1 MRALSYVAFAAWLLP
16 LGHYGAQMPTAVGV
30 SVLIGFA
37 ASGWVAYRQT
47 GWGE

>member
-1 MRALSYVAFAAWLLP
+1 MRAAAYIAFAAWLLP
-16 LGHYGAQMPTAVGV
+16 IGHYGGQMPPLVALSTLLGL
-30 SVLIGFA
+30 S